1 MASGWGERFAETRY
15 RFMRVSRATGDET
28 EVIRCLKGGSITRND
43 DTRIK
48 ESAEASLVES
58 YDFGPDLV
66 RVHMSVRTVS
76 GATMDAALGTFLP
89 VVPSVDISGARHTHS
104 LKMYGRLQELL
115 DDKFSRPYTV
125 EPGSDAV
132 AVAAKI
138 CTDAGLEVIAEGSDY
153 RTTNVRYYGV
163 GASQSNSE
171 TDDSKLGAVNDLL
184 DLAGF
189 RSAHTDAMGRVVLER
204 YRDPAD
210 IQTSWDFSEGPSAR
224 FEMDMSEEYDYT
236 SAANHV
242 VVRYGGDGDTEAI
255 VAEAWDTDPNSP
267 LSTVSRGRTITRA
280 YSYTDLP
287 EGKTDA
293 DRRDYASKRAA
304 TLLKTAQSVIR
315 RVTMTTAYTPT
326 GINDTVNIEYPTGGV
341 SGKFQIRTQRLSL
354 LGGCPTEVEC
364 RQFRRRS

>member
-1 MASGWGERFAETRY
+1 MTSGWGERFAETRY
-15 RFMRVSRATGDET
+15 RFMRVSRATGHET
-28 EVIRCLKGGSITRND
+28 EVIRCLKGGSVTRND

-66 RVHMSVRTVS
+66 RIHMSVRTVS
-76 GATMDAALGTFLP
+76 GASMEAVLGTFLP

-104 LKMYGRLQELL
+104 LRMYGRLQELL
-115 DDKFSRPYTV
+115 DDKFPRPYTV

-132 AVAAKI
+132 AVAAGI
-138 CTDAGLEVIAEGSDY
+138 CRDSGLEVVAEPSDY
-153 RTTNVRYYGV
+153 RTTNVRYYGI
-163 GASQSNSE
+163 GAAQSNSE

-189 RSAHTDAMGRVVLER
+189 RSAHTDAYGRVVLER

-210 IQTSWDFSEGPSAR
+210 IQTSWDFVEGPLAR
-224 FEMDMSEEYDYT
+224 FETDMSEEYDYT

-242 VVRYGGDGDTEAI
+242 VVRYGGDNDAGAI
-255 VAEAWDTDPNSP
+255 VAEAWDTDPDSP
-267 LSTVSRGRTITRA
+267 LSTISRGRTITKD

-293 DRRDYASKRAA
+293 DRRDYASRRAA
-304 TLLKTAQSVIR
+304 TLLRTAQSVVR
-315 RVTMTTAYTPT
+315 RVTLTSAYTPT
-326 GINDTVNIEYPTGGV
+326 GINDTVNIDYPTGGV
-341 SGKFQIRTQRLSL
+341 FGKFQIRTQRLSL

-364 RQFRRRS
+364 RQFRRRA

>member
-15 RFMRVSRATGDET
+15 RFMRVSRATGHET
-28 EVIRCLKGGSITRND
+28 EVIRCLKGGSVTRND

-76 GATMDAALGTFLP
+76 GASMETVLGTFLP

-104 LKMYGRLQELL
+104 LRMYGRLQELL
-115 DDKFSRPYTV
+115 DDRFPRPYTV

-132 AVAAKI
+132 AVAAGI
-138 CTDAGLEVIAEGSDY
+138 CRDSGLEVVAEPSDY
-153 RTTNVRYYGV
+153 RTTNVRYYGI
-163 GASQSNSE
+163 GAAQSNSE
-171 TDDSKLGAVNDLL
+171 TDDTKLGAVNDLL
-184 DLAGF
+184 GLAGF
-189 RSAHTDAMGRVVLER
+189 RSAHTDAYGRVILDR

-210 IQTSWDFSEGPSAR
+210 IQTSWDFVEGPLAR
-224 FEMDMSEEYDYT
+224 FETDMTEEYDYT

-242 VVRYGGDGDTEAI
+242 VVRYGGDNDAEAI
-255 VAEAWDTDPNSP
+255 VAEAWDTDPGSP
-267 LSTVSRGRTITRA
+267 LSTVSRGRTITKA

-293 DRRDYASKRAA
+293 ARRDYATRRAA
-304 TLLKTAQSVIR
+304 TLLRTAQSVVR
-315 RVTMTTAYTPT
+315 RVTLTSAYTPT
-326 GINDTVNIEYPTGGV
+326 GINDTVNIDYPTGGV

-364 RQFRRRS
+364 RQFRRRA

>member
-15 RFMRVSRATGDET
+15 RFMRVSRATGNET
-28 EVIRCLKGGSITRND
+28 EVVRCLKGGSITRND

-76 GATMDAALGTFLP
+76 GATLDAVLGTFLP
-89 VVPSVDISGARHTHS
+89 VVPSVEITGGRHTHS

-115 DDKFSRPYTV
+115 DDKLARPYTV

-132 AVAAKI
+132 AVAARM
-138 CTDAGLEVIAEGSDY
+138 CADAGLEVVAESSDY

-163 GASQSNSE
+163 GATQSNSE
-171 TDDSKLGAVNDLL
+171 TDDTKLGAVNDLL

-189 RSAHTDAMGRVVLER
+189 RSAHTDVYGRVVLER

-210 IQTSWDFSEGPSAR
+210 IQTSWDFAEGPSAR
-224 FEMDMSEEYDYT
+224 FETDMTEEYDYT

-242 VVRYGGDGDTEAI
+242 VVRYGEGDEAV

-267 LSTVSRGRTITRA
+267 LSTVSRGRTITTS

-287 EGKTDA
+287 GGKTDA
-293 DRRDYASKRAA
+293 DRRDYASRRAA
-304 TLLKTAQSVIR
+304 TLLRTAQSVIR

-326 GINDTVNIEYPTGGV
+326 GINDTVNLDYPTGGV

-364 RQFRRRS
+364 RQFRRRN

>member
-15 RFMRVSRATGDET
+15 RFMRVSRATGHET
-28 EVIRCLKGGSITRND
+28 EVIRCLKGGSVTRND

-76 GATMDAALGTFLP
+76 GASMEAVLGTFLP

-104 LKMYGRLQELL
+104 LRMYGRLQELL
-115 DDKFSRPYTV
+115 DDRFPRPYTV

-132 AVAAKI
+132 AVAAGI
-138 CTDAGLEVIAEGSDY
+138 CRDSGLEVVAEPSDY
-153 RTTNVRYYGV
+153 RTTNVRYYGI
-163 GASQSNSE
+163 GAAQSNSE
-171 TDDSKLGAVNDLL
+171 TDDTKLGAVNDLL
-184 DLAGF
+184 GLAGF
-189 RSAHTDAMGRVVLER
+189 RSAHTDAYGRVILER

-210 IQTSWDFSEGPSAR
+210 IQTSWDFVEGPLAR
-224 FEMDMSEEYDYT
+224 FETDMTEEYDYT

-242 VVRYGGDGDTEAI
+242 VVRYGGDNDAEAI
-255 VAEAWDTDPNSP
+255 VAEAWDTDPGSP
-267 LSTVSRGRTITRA
+267 LSTVSRGRTITKA

-293 DRRDYASKRAA
+293 ARRDYATRRAA
-304 TLLKTAQSVIR
+304 TLLRTAQSVVR
-315 RVTMTTAYTPT
+315 RVTLTSAYTPT
-326 GINDTVNIEYPTGGV
+326 GINDTVNIDYPTGGV

-364 RQFRRRS
+364 RQFRRRA

>member
-15 RFMRVSRATGDET
+15 RFMRVSRATGNET
-28 EVIRCLKGGSITRND
+28 EVVRCLKGGSITRND

-66 RVHMSVRTVS
+66 RVHMNVRTVS
-76 GATMDAALGTFLP
+76 GATLDAVLGTFLP
-89 VVPSVDISGARHTHS
+89 VVPSVEITGARHTHS

-115 DDKFSRPYTV
+115 DDKFARPYTV

-132 AVAAKI
+132 AVAARM
-138 CTDAGLEVIAEGSDY
+138 CADAGLEVVAESSDY

-163 GASQSNSE
+163 GATQSNSE
-171 TDDSKLGAVNDLL
+171 TDETKLGAVNDLL

-189 RSAHTDAMGRVVLER
+189 RSAHTDVYGRVVLER

-210 IQTSWDFSEGPSAR
+210 IQTSWDFAEGPSAR
-224 FEMDMSEEYDYT
+224 FETDMTEEYDYT

-242 VVRYGGDGDTEAI
+242 VVRYGEGDEAV

-267 LSTVSRGRTITRA
+267 LSTVSRGRTITTS

-293 DRRDYASKRAA
+293 ERRDYASRRAA
-304 TLLKTAQSVIR
+304 TLLRTAQSVIR
-315 RVTMTTAYTPT
+315 RVTMITAYTPT
-326 GINDTVNIEYPTGGV
+326 GINDTVNLDYPTGGV

-364 RQFRRRS
+364 RQFRRRN

>member
-15 RFMRVSRATGDET
+15 RFMRVSRATGNET
-28 EVIRCLKGGSITRND
+28 EVVRCLKGGSITRND

-76 GATMDAALGTFLP
+76 GATLDAVLGTFLP
-89 VVPSVDISGARHTHS
+89 VVPSVEITGGRHTHS

-115 DDKFSRPYTV
+115 DDKFARPYTV

-132 AVAAKI
+132 AVAARM
-138 CTDAGLEVIAEGSDY
+138 CADAGLEVVAESSDY

-163 GASQSNSE
+163 GATQSNSE
-171 TDDSKLGAVNDLL
+171 TDDTKLGAVNDLL

-189 RSAHTDAMGRVVLER
+189 RSAHTDVYGRVVLER

-210 IQTSWDFSEGPSAR
+210 IQTSWDFAEGPSAR
-224 FEMDMSEEYDYT
+224 FETDMTEEYDYT

-242 VVRYGGDGDTEAI
+242 VVRYGEGDEAV

-267 LSTVSRGRTITRA
+267 LSTVSRGRTITTS

-287 EGKTDA
+287 GGKTDA
-293 DRRDYASKRAA
+293 DRRDYASRRAA
-304 TLLKTAQSVIR
+304 TLLRTAQSVIR

-326 GINDTVNIEYPTGGV
+326 GINDTVNLDYPTGGV

-364 RQFRRRS
+364 RQFRRRN